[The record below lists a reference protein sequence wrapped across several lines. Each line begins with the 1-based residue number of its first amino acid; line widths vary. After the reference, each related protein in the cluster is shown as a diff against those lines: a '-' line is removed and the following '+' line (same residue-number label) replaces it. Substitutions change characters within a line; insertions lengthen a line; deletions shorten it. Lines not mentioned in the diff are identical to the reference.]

1 MKIKF
6 SHRVLAMWTRFKVEL
21 RAAGKAAGMA
31 IRN

>member
-6 SHRVLAMWTRFKVEL
+6 SHRVLAFWTRFKVEL